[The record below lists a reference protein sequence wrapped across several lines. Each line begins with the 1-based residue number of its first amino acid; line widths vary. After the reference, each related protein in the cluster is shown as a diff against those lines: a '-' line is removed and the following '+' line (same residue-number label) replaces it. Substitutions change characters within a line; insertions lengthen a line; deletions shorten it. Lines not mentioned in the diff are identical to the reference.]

1 MLRLKCKLAKVCIP
15 NFRQKNLPLLPDLS
29 LRADFTS
36 RVIRRGGHLLA
47 CLGLFAACA
56 SDSEPILIGW
66 GGGPLNDSTV
76 APSLHTAQLAVE
88 EVNRSGGINGRPL
101 RIVVL
106 EDGGEADSAVRVAS
120 MLVDSGV
127 VAVIGHIYS
136 STTLA
141 SAPVYNDSRN
151 PVLQISPSATSPTIT
166 QAGDFTFRVCPSD
179 LQYGGALA
187 RFTRNTL
194 GLSRGIV
201 LYVNNDYGRGIRR
214 TFSEEFL
221 RLGGTV
227 ADVDPFMEESPE
239 VGPFLERVVRDGNIE
254 FIIVAANIDEGAL
267 VLRQI
272 RDRNIRLPI
281 LGGDGFDGM
290 EDKGEMAEGIYSST
304 VYLPTLN
311 TDANRKFL
319 EAYRAR
325 YPLGNPVDYSAA
337 ASYDIVYLLRDAL
350 LKAGTDRRALRDAVA
365 EMGRGASAFQGLTG
379 AIAFDENGDVPLL
392 NIQIGVVRNGTLR
405 PAEGR

>member
-1 MLRLKCKLAKVCIP
+1 MTAKLP
-15 NFRQKNLPLLPDLS
+15 TKNLPAYFDLS
-29 LRADFTS
+29 LRPYSTS
-36 RVIRRGGHLLA
+36 RVIRRGGILLSLL
-47 CLGLFAACA
+47 CSLAACR
-56 SDSEPILIGW
+56 SESAPILIGW

-88 EVNRSGGINGRPL
+88 EINKSGGINGRPL

-166 QAGDFTFRVCPSD
+166 SAGDYTFRICPSD
-179 LQYGGALA
+179 LQYGSALA
-187 RFTRNTL
+187 RFARNSL
-194 GLSRGIV
+194 GLSRGAI

-214 TFSEEFL
+214 TFTEEFN
-221 RLGGTV
+221 RLGGTLTQL
-227 ADVDPFMEESPE
+227 D
-239 VGPFLERVVRDGNIE
+239 PFLESAPEIGAYLERVTQDASAE
-254 FIIVAANIDEGAL
+254 FIVVAANIEEGEQ

-272 RDRNIRLPI
+272 RERNVRLPI
-281 LGGDGFDGM
+281 MGGDGFDGM
-290 EDKGEMAEGIYSST
+290 EDKGAIAEGIYSST

-311 TDANRKFL
+311 TEANRKFL

-350 LKAGTDRRALRDAVA
+350 LRSGTDRKALRDAVA
-365 EMGRGASAFQGLTG
+365 DIGRGAPAFQGVTG
-379 AIAFDENGDVPLL
+379 SIAFDENGDVPQL

>member
-1 MLRLKCKLAKVCIP
+1 MTAKLP
-15 NFRQKNLPLLPDLS
+15 TKNLPAYLDLS
-29 LRADFTS
+29 LRPLLTS
-36 RVIRRGGHLLA
+36 RVVRRGGFLLS
-47 CLGLFAACA
+47 LLFSLAGCAA
-56 SDSEPILIGW
+56 DSEPILIGW
-66 GGGPLNDSTV
+66 GGGPLSDSTV
-76 APSLHTAQLAVE
+76 APSLHTAQMAVE
-88 EVNRSGGINGRPL
+88 EINKSGGINGRPL
-101 RIVVL
+101 RIVVM

-166 QAGDFTFRVCPSD
+166 SAGEYTFRVCPSD

-187 RFTRNTL
+187 RFARNAL
-194 GLSRGIV
+194 GLSRGAI

-214 TFSEEFL
+214 TFTEEFN
-221 RLGGTV
+221 RLGGTLTQL
-227 ADVDPFMEESPE
+227 D
-239 VGPFLERVVRDGNIE
+239 PFLESAPEIGAYLERVTQDGSAE
-254 FIIVAANIDEGAL
+254 FIVVAANIEEGEQ

-281 LGGDGFDGM
+281 MGGDGFDGM
-290 EDKGEMAEGIYSST
+290 EDKGTIAEGIYSST
-304 VYLPTLN
+304 VYMPTLN
-311 TDANRKFL
+311 TEANRKFL

-350 LKAGTDRRALRDAVA
+350 LRSGPDRKALRDAVA
-365 EMGRGASAFQGLTG
+365 DIGRGSPAFQGLTG
-379 AIAFDENGDVPLL
+379 SIAFDENGDVPQL

-405 PAEGR
+405 PAEAR

>member
-1 MLRLKCKLAKVCIP
+1 LTAKLP
-15 NFRQKNLPLLPDLS
+15 TKNLPAYLDLS
-29 LRADFTS
+29 LRPLLSS
-36 RVIRRGGHLLA
+36 RVVRRGGFLLS
-47 CLGLFAACA
+47 LLFSLAGCAA
-56 SDSEPILIGW
+56 DSEPILIGW

-76 APSLHTAQLAVE
+76 APSLHTAQMAVE
-88 EVNRSGGINGRPL
+88 EINKSGGINGRPL

-166 QAGDFTFRVCPSD
+166 SAGEYTFRVCPSD

-187 RFTRNTL
+187 RFARNSL
-194 GLSRGIV
+194 GLSRGAI

-214 TFSEEFL
+214 TFTEEFN
-221 RLGGTV
+221 RLGGTLTQL
-227 ADVDPFMEESPE
+227 D
-239 VGPFLERVVRDGNIE
+239 PFLESAPEIGAYLERVTQDGSAE
-254 FIIVAANIDEGAL
+254 FIVVAANIEEGEQ

-281 LGGDGFDGM
+281 MGGDGFDGM
-290 EDKGEMAEGIYSST
+290 EDKGTIAEGIYSST
-304 VYLPTLN
+304 VYMPTLN
-311 TDANRKFL
+311 TEANRKFL

-350 LKAGTDRRALRDAVA
+350 LRSGPDRKALRDAVA
-365 EMGRGASAFQGLTG
+365 DIGRGSPAFQGLTG
-379 AIAFDENGDVPLL
+379 SIAFDENGDVPQL

-405 PAEGR
+405 PAEAR